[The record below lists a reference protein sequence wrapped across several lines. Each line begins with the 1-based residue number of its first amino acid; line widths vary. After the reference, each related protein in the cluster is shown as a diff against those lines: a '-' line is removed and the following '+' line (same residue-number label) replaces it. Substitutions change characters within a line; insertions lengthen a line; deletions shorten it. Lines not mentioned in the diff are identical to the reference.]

1 MIQLENTAFHITSK
15 IDNLTE
21 TFTDLESQMHKQEQR
36 HYEYVTLNESRIAEI
51 NQLID
56 KTSQSIQEIKE
67 RIRKRDLCIKILCV
81 GLLLAGI
88 GLLAL
93 TCHVLNV

>member
-1 MIQLENTAFHITSK
+1 MIQLDKSITSN
-15 IDNLTE
+15 IDNVKE
-21 TFTDLESQMHKQEQR
+21 TVTDLERQIYKQEQR

-56 KTSQSIQEIKE
+56 ETSQSIQELKE
-67 RIRKRDLCIKILCV
+67 RMRKRELCIKILCV
-81 GLLLAGI
+81 GLLFAGI